1 MRLALYAR
9 VSTDAQEARGTVASQ
24 LELLRQAAQAA
35 GDEVIAEFVDEGY
48 SGARLDRPALD
59 RLRDAAAAGLIEQVV
74 CLCPD
79 RLARSYAYQ
88 VLVLEEL
95 GRFDVSVRFLEGPQ
109 LSDDPQARLLVQV
122 QGVIAEYERAKIA
135 ERYRRGKLHRARSG
149 EVLFWRVPYGYRRS
163 ERRLEVFEAEAEVV
177 RWIFRSYTTGGRSI
191 RQICRDLAERGIPS
205 PHGKPLWGHSTV
217 GRLLRNEAYVGT
229 VYYNRNETIEGA
241 EPRRGAKHTKTRSRK
256 RPREEWIAIG
266 VPPIV
271 DQASF
276 EAAQRV
282 SRDNSKWN
290 PRGAEPGAWL
300 LRGLV
305 ECGHCGVGT
314 NCHKM
319 RGRNGTSHRYCR
331 NHDPLRAGGHERRCP
346 ERNIRADEL
355 DAFVFEQVRLALLD
369 PHQLAAGEG
378 AVLAGTLPTDDEL
391 LEAQLAG
398 LERRIERTEGERARL
413 VDAYQAAIIDLPE
426 LSRRSTALTQ
436 RHAELVAEQQA
447 LREQRAELARHNR
460 LRQRL
465 AGFAQRVTAALDELD
480 FEDRQRLLRLVLEK
494 VTVSGWRIE
503 IHLKIPLPDDTPDH
517 PRPREPLPA
526 PRPSSDNGLRP
537 VGVDHGGVVDEPV
550 DQGCGDHGVAEDLAQ
565 LLEAAV

>member
-9 VSTDAQEARGTVASQ
+9 VSTAAQEARGTVASQ

-59 RLRDAAAAGLIEQVV
+59 RLRDTAAAGLIEQVV

-163 ERRLEVFEAEAEVV
+163 ERRLEVFEPEAEVV
-177 RWIFRSYTTGGRSI
+177 RWIFRAYTAGGRSI
-191 RQICRDLAERGIPS
+191 RQICRELAERGILS
-205 PHGKPLWGHSTV
+205 PHGKPVWGHSTV

-229 VYYNRNETIEGA
+229 VYYNRNETIEGT
-241 EPRRGAKHTKTRSRK
+241 EPRRGAKHTKTRYRR
-256 RPREEWIAIG
+256 RPREEWIAIA

-276 EAAQRV
+276 AAAQRV
-282 SRDNSKWN
+282 SRDNSRWN

-305 ECGHCGVGT
+305 ECDHCGVGT

-319 RGRNGTSHRYCR
+319 RGRNGTFHRYYYCR

-369 PHQLAAGEG
+369 PHQLAAGEQ
-378 AVLAGTLPTDDEL
+378 AMLAGTAPTDDEL
-391 LEAQLAG
+391 LEAQHAG

-413 VDAYQAAIIDLPE
+413 VDAYQPRSSTSPSSPAA
-426 LSRRSTALTQ
+426 RRS
-436 RHAELVAEQQA
+436 
-447 LREQRAELARHNR
+447 
-460 LRQRL
+460 
-465 AGFAQRVTAALDELD
+465 
-480 FEDRQRLLRLVLEK
+480 
-494 VTVSGWRIE
+494 
-503 IHLKIPLPDDTPDH
+503 
-517 PRPREPLPA
+517 
-526 PRPSSDNGLRP
+526 
-537 VGVDHGGVVDEPV
+537 
-550 DQGCGDHGVAEDLAQ
+550 
-565 LLEAAV
+565 